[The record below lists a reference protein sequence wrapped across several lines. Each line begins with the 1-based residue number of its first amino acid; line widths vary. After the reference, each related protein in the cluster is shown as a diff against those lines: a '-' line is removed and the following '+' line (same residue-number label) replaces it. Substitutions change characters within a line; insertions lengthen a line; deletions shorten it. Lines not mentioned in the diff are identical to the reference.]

1 MDEEQIR
8 QSEIARYTAMLNL
21 VPDEVYMAALEYA
34 IKEEALYELLRKY
47 KVSFLQAIDAVCAA
61 KRLNELDKLDNE

>member
-1 MDEEQIR
+1 MDDEQTR
-8 QSEIARYTAMLNL
+8 QSEIAKYTAMLNL

-47 KVSFLQAIDAVCAA
+47 KVSFLQAIDAV
-61 KRLNELDKLDNE
+61 